1 MHRTPGTLAPTH
13 LAARARLTPVGAR
26 VHTGHA
32 NVSEVS
38 DSEPEREGRRKTEK
52 QSRKRQKKHHLPLQ
66 CQADVIELT
75 DSQEPILTQ
84 PTSQPSQVPPTTQ
97 SVISIHDDSSEGGIP
112 DEGRRD
118 NQEPKVLDED
128 IIEISEGTTDDPSM
142 PSAHVL
148 LATRPQSPE
157 YVEPPIDIPQ
167 PISAR
172 SSSSRTSPD
181 ASDSED
187 EPRAGLNLKLKSFAY
202 AGSTSGR
209 SRNPSSANTA
219 SRSGSVISAASV
231 PKRTRAQSKA
241 KASFA
246 DEFSDADLARLL
258 KCVSCD
264 LTWTTRK
271 SAAQKVKHIQTC
283 AKKRALTDSTVAFL
297 LRSELAVAPPL
308 PEKKGSA
315 EEKAKEPGTLLE
327 TWTDGTNKKRTK
339 RGTAPETVRSLA
351 DTRGQILDR
360 ARALLSDKQPRRDDK
375 ELTTAQVGD
384 GQAQMPPPTQTFGES
399 ALARSRHLQQDTVQP
414 IAFASTQQFAPSKLA
429 QFTATSITTVNTAG
443 RKPSMPPP
451 TQGFAP
457 SRLGTTTSSARIFD
471 AANEPSGSHFSF
483 IPPPSRS
490 ANAASPMSPRMG
502 SPPVD
507 RHSPSSISI
516 SSGSDL
522 ESPQHVDVD
531 VIEYDERPEDWGMD
545 EAYLH
550 FDPDVPFEDH
560 AQPAV
565 EQRSLSPAG
574 PSQLSVST
582 RETEPRY
589 AATREPEVTATVPP
603 AKKPRSRK
611 GKQPVS
617 SPHVKESMPE
627 ATDAEFESRMHA
639 AIMQDK
645 ALHLRIIRYEPIHFD
660 VFMQLATDAELVPA
674 RKLGVAKSR
683 VRAFL
688 DKMAIHFYGADG
700 LGGDRTRK
708 RHP

>member
-1 MHRTPGTLAPTH
+1 M
-13 LAARARLTPVGAR
+13 
-26 VHTGHA
+26 
-32 NVSEVS
+32 
-38 DSEPEREGRRKTEK
+38 
-52 QSRKRQKKHHLPLQ
+52 
-66 CQADVIELT
+66 
-75 DSQEPILTQ
+75 
-84 PTSQPSQVPPTTQ
+84 
-97 SVISIHDDSSEGGIP
+97 
-112 DEGRRD
+112 
-118 NQEPKVLDED
+118 LDED
-128 IIEISEGTTDDPSM
+128 IIEISGKYRSCTSTLPATNDAWVEGTTDDPSM

-471 AANEPSGSHFSF
+471 AANEPSGSHFSVSSLTTHDSSKTHNIQF

-522 ESPQHVDVD
+522 ESPQHGGYTTHSSTHARTLMDMDNVVDVD

-645 ALHLRIIRYEPIHFD
+645 ALHLRIIRYEVRLLPI
-660 VFMQLATDAELVPA
+660 
-674 RKLGVAKSR
+674 
-683 VRAFL
+683 RAS
-688 DKMAIHFYGADG
+688 YTVSEVQG
-700 LGGDRTRK
+700 
-708 RHP
+708 